1 MVERLGKKVLL
12 HRGVH
17 AHLFR
22 YYCGHHL
29 AAKGIEPMDLELSGL
44 CIDSINADLH
54 PASGQSSERNLGLMP

>member
-29 AAKGIEPMDLELSGL
+29 AAKGIETHGPRTIWAM
-44 CIDSINADLH
+44 H
-54 PASGQSSERNLGLMP
+54 